1 MKIDGTCNI
10 PTRNAGASQEET
22 ELARRVAVVAGG
34 HSKFGKRYDAT
45 MRELCAEAFKPIL
58 DEGITQDMIDASVLS
73 YAASQ
78 FTGQGAGSALIADYL
93 GLHEKPHLRVE
104 SACTTGTASLRAAWG
119 MVASGLYDIM
129 LVLGV
134 EQMNR
139 VTSAQ
144 ATELMARAGDMRWE
158 YPFGISFP
166 AFYAL
171 MASRYMHKYNL
182 PHEVL
187 SMIAVKSHHYGAQ
200 NPKAHLPREVTLEEA
215 HNSVPICRPLNLY
228 DCSLITDGAAAV
240 VIAAEDR
247 VKEFTDEPMW
257 IRGIGAGASDMM
269 VQDRPSL
276 TSIPGAKR
284 AAKAAYKM
292 AGLEPKDMDMAEVHD
307 CFTIAELIAYEDLGF
322 AEPGKGREIVEN
334 KENYHDGKIP
344 VNVDG
349 GLKSKGH
356 PLGATGLSMTY
367 EILMQM
373 RGEAQKPS
381 RQIDDV
387 QYGLAHNVGQS
398 GQFVNIFIFER
409 GW

>member
-1 MKIDGTCNI
+1 MT
-10 PTRNAGASQEET
+10 
-22 ELARRVAVVAGG
+22 RRVAVVAGG

-45 MRELCAEAFKPIL
+45 VRELCAEAFKPIL

-119 MVASGLYDIM
+119 MVASGLYDVM

-158 YPFGISFP
+158 YPYGISFP

-171 MASRYMHKYNL
+171 MASRYMHEYNL

-215 HNSVPICRPLNLY
+215 NNAVPIARPLNLY

-240 VIAAEDR
+240 VIAAENR
-247 VKEFTDEPMW
+247 VKEFTDEPVW
-257 IRGIGAGASDMM
+257 IKGIGAGASEMM
-269 VQDRPSL
+269 IQDRPSL

-292 AGLEPKDMDMAEVHD
+292 AGIEPKDIDMAEVHD

-334 KENYHDGKIP
+334 KENYHDGRIP

-356 PLGATGLSMTY
+356 PLGATGISMTY

-373 RGEAQKPS
+373 RGQVQKPS

-387 QYGLAHNVGQS
+387 HYGLAHNVGQS
-398 GQFVNIFIFER
+398 GQFVNVIIFER

>member
-1 MKIDGTCNI
+1 M
-10 PTRNAGASQEET
+10 
-22 ELARRVAVVAGG
+22 ARKVAVVAGG

-45 MRELCAEAFKPIL
+45 MRELCAEAFKPIY
-58 DEGITQDMIDASVLS
+58 DEGITQDKIDASVLS

-93 GLHEKPHLRVE
+93 GLQNKPHLRVE

-119 MVASGLYDIM
+119 MVASGLYDVM

-139 VTSAQ
+139 VSSAR
-144 ATELMARAGDMRWE
+144 ATEYMSQAGDMRWE

-171 MASRYMHKYNL
+171 MASRYMSEYNMG
-182 PHEVL
+182 HEVL
-187 SMIAVKSHHYGAQ
+187 SQISVKSHHYGAQ
-200 NPKAHLPREVTLEEA
+200 NPKAHLPREVSLEEA
-215 HNSVPICRPLNLY
+215 NNAVPICRPLNLY
-228 DCSLITDGAAAV
+228 DCSLITDGAAGV

-247 VKEFTDEPMW
+247 VKEFTDRPMW
-257 IRGIGAGASDMM
+257 IKGIGAGASAMM
-269 VQDRPSL
+269 IQDRESL

-292 AGLEPKDMDMAEVHD
+292 AGVEPKDINMAEVHD
-307 CFTIAELIAYEDLGF
+307 CFSIAELIAYEDLGF

-334 KENYHDGKIP
+334 KDNYHTGRIP
-344 VNVDG
+344 INCDG

-356 PLGATGLSMTY
+356 PLGATGISMTY
-367 EILMQM
+367 EILKQM
-373 RGEAQKPS
+373 RGEAENQS

-387 QYGLAHNVGQS
+387 KLGLAHNVGQS
-398 GQFVNIFIFER
+398 GQFVNVFIFER

>member
-1 MKIDGTCNI
+1 M
-10 PTRNAGASQEET
+10 
-22 ELARRVAVVAGG
+22 ARKVAVVAGG

-45 MRELCAEAFKPIL
+45 MRELSAEAYKPIY
-58 DEGITQDMIDASVLS
+58 DEGLTQDKIDASILS

-78 FTGQGAGSALIADYL
+78 FTGQGAGSALIADYI
-93 GLHEKPHLRVE
+93 GLQDKPHLRVE

-119 MVASGLYDIM
+119 MVAAGLYDVM

-139 VTSAQ
+139 VSSAT
-144 ATELMARAGDMRWE
+144 ATEYMSQAGDMRWE

-171 MASRYMHKYNL
+171 MASRYMSEYGMEHD
-182 PHEVL
+182 VL
-187 SMIAVKSHHYGAQ
+187 AKISVKSHHYGAQ
-200 NPKAHLPREVTLEEA
+200 NPKAHLPKEVSFEEA
-215 HNSVPICRPLNLY
+215 NNAVPICRPLNLY

-247 VKEFTDEPMW
+247 VKEFTDRPMW
-257 IRGIGAGASDMM
+257 IKGIGAGASNMM
-269 VQDRPSL
+269 IQDRPNL

-284 AAKAAYKM
+284 AADAAYKM
-292 AGLEPKDMDMAEVHD
+292 AGVGPNDIDMAQVHD
-307 CFTIAELIAYEDLGF
+307 CFSIAELIAYEDCGF
-322 AEPGKGREIVEN
+322 AEPGKGRELIEN
-334 KENYHDGKIP
+334 KEVHHDGRIP
-344 VNVDG
+344 VNCDG

-356 PLGATGLSMTY
+356 PLGATGVSMTY
-367 EILMQM
+367 EIMKQM
-373 RGEAQKPS
+373 RGEAENQS

-387 QYGLAHNVGQS
+387 KLGLAHNVGQS
-398 GQFVNIFIFER
+398 GQFVNVFIFER

>member
-1 MKIDGTCNI
+1 M
-10 PTRNAGASQEET
+10 
-22 ELARRVAVVAGG
+22 ARRVAVVAGG
-34 HSKFGKRYDAT
+34 HAKFGKRLDAT
-45 MRELCAEAFKPIL
+45 VRELCAEAYKPIY
-58 DEGITQDMIDASVLS
+58 DEGITQDRIDASILS

-93 GLHEKPHLRVE
+93 GLYNKPHLRVE
-104 SACTTGTASLRAAWG
+104 SACATGTASLRAAYG
-119 MVASGLYDIM
+119 MIASGLYDVM

-139 VTSAQ
+139 VSSAT
-144 ATELMARAGDMRWE
+144 ATEFMARAGDMRWE

-171 MASRYMHKYNL
+171 MASRYMAEYNL

-187 SMIAVKSHHYGAQ
+187 SMISVKSHHYGAQ

-215 HNSVPICRPLNLY
+215 NNAVPICRPLNLY

-240 VIAAEDR
+240 VLVAEER
-247 VKEFTDEPMW
+247 VKEFTDRPMW
-257 IRGIGAGASDMM
+257 IKGIGAGASQMM

-276 TSIPGAKR
+276 TSIPGAR
-284 AAKAAYKM
+284 QAAKAAYEM
-292 AGLEPKDMDMAEVHD
+292 AGLKPDDINMAEVHD
-307 CFTIAELIAYEDLGF
+307 CFSIAELIAYEDLGF

-334 KENYHDGKIP
+334 KENYHTGRIP
-344 VNVDG
+344 VNCDG

-356 PLGATGLSMTY
+356 PLGATGISMTY
-367 EILMQM
+367 EILKQM
-373 RGEAQKPS
+373 RGEADRPS
-381 RQIDDV
+381 RQIKDV

-398 GQFVNIFIFER
+398 GQFVNVFIYER
-409 GW
+409 GF

>member
-1 MKIDGTCNI
+1 M
-10 PTRNAGASQEET
+10 
-22 ELARRVAVVAGG
+22 ARKVAVVAGG

-45 MRELCAEAFKPIL
+45 MRELSAEAYKPIY
-58 DEGITQDMIDASVLS
+58 DEGISQDKIEASVLS

-78 FTGQGAGSALIADYL
+78 FSGQGAGSALIADYL
-93 GLHEKPHLRVE
+93 GLQDKPHLRVE

-119 MVASGLYDIM
+119 MVAAGLYDVM

-139 VTSAQ
+139 VSSAT
-144 ATELMARAGDMRWE
+144 ATEYMSQAGDMRWE

-171 MASRYMHKYNL
+171 MASRYMSEYGMEHDTLAKI
-182 PHEVL
+182 
-187 SMIAVKSHHYGAQ
+187 SVKSHHYGAQ
-200 NPKAHLPREVTLEEA
+200 NPKAHLPKEVSFEEA
-215 HNSVPICRPLNLY
+215 NNAVPICRPLNLY

-240 VIAAEDR
+240 VIASEDR
-247 VKEFTDEPMW
+247 VKEFTDRPMW
-257 IRGIGAGASDMM
+257 IKGIGAGASEMM
-269 VQDRPSL
+269 IQDRPCL

-284 AAKAAYKM
+284 AAQAAYKM
-292 AGLEPKDMDMAEVHD
+292 AGVEPKDIDMAQVHD

-322 AEPGKGREIVEN
+322 AEPGKGPELVEN
-334 KENYHDGKIP
+334 KEMYHDGRIP
-344 VNVDG
+344 VNCDG

-356 PLGATGLSMTY
+356 PLGATGVSMTY
-367 EILMQM
+367 EIFKQM
-373 RGEAQKPS
+373 RGEADKPS

-387 QYGLAHNVGQS
+387 KIGLAHNVGQS
-398 GQFVNIFIFER
+398 GQFVNVFIFER

>member
-1 MKIDGTCNI
+1 
-10 PTRNAGASQEET
+10 
-22 ELARRVAVVAGG
+22 LARKVAVVAAG

-45 MRELCAEAFKPIL
+45 MRELCAEAYKPIY
-58 DEGITQDMIDASVLS
+58 DEGLTQDKIEASVLS

-93 GLHEKPHLRVE
+93 GVQDKPHLRVE

-119 MVASGLYDIM
+119 MVAAGLYDVM

-139 VTSAQ
+139 VSSAV
-144 ATELMARAGDMRWE
+144 ATEYMSQAGDMRWE

-171 MASRYMHKYNL
+171 MASRYMSEYGIG
-182 PHEVL
+182 HEVL
-187 SMIAVKSHHYGAQ
+187 SKISVKSHHYGAQ

-215 HNSVPICRPLNLY
+215 NNAVPICRPLNLY

-247 VKEFTDEPMW
+247 VKEFTDRPMW
-257 IRGIGAGASDMM
+257 IKGIGAGASAMM
-269 VQDRPSL
+269 IQDRQSL

-292 AGLEPKDMDMAEVHD
+292 AGVEPKDIDMAEVHD
-307 CFTIAELIAYEDLGF
+307 CFSIAELIAYEDLGF
-322 AEPGKGREIVEN
+322 AEPGKGAEIVEN
-334 KENYHDGKIP
+334 KEMYHDGRIP
-344 VNVDG
+344 VNCDG

-356 PLGATGLSMTY
+356 PLGATGVSMTY
-367 EILMQM
+367 EILKQM
-373 RGEAQKPS
+373 RGEAENQS

-387 QYGLAHNVGQS
+387 NIGLAHNVGQS
-398 GQFVNIFIFER
+398 GQFVNVFIFER

>member
-1 MKIDGTCNI
+1 M
-10 PTRNAGASQEET
+10 
-22 ELARRVAVVAGG
+22 ARKVAVVAAG

-45 MRELCAEAFKPIL
+45 MRELCAEAYKPIY
-58 DEGITQDMIDASVLS
+58 DAGVTQDKIDATVLS

-78 FTGQGAGSALIADYL
+78 FTGQGAGSALMADYL
-93 GLHEKPHLRVE
+93 GLQNKPHLRVE

-119 MVASGLYDIM
+119 MVAAGLYDVM

-139 VTSAQ
+139 VSSAV
-144 ATELMARAGDMRWE
+144 ATEYMSMAGDMRWE
-158 YPFGISFP
+158 YPYGISFP

-171 MASRYMHKYNL
+171 MASRYMSEYNL

-187 SMIAVKSHHYGAQ
+187 SMISVKSHHYGAQ
-200 NPKAHLPREVTLEEA
+200 NPKAHLPREVTLEVA

-228 DCSLITDGAAAV
+228 DCSLITDGAAGV
-240 VIAAEDR
+240 IIAAEER
-247 VKEFTDEPMW
+247 VKEFTDRPMW
-257 IRGIGAGASDMM
+257 IKGIGAGASAMM
-269 VQDRPSL
+269 IQDRESL

-292 AGLEPKDMDMAEVHD
+292 AGVGPEDIDMAEVHD
-307 CFTIAELIAYEDLGF
+307 CFSIAELIAYEDLGF
-322 AEPGKGREIVEN
+322 AEPGKGRELIEN
-334 KENYHDGKIP
+334 KDVYHDSKIP
-344 VNVDG
+344 VNCDG

-367 EILMQM
+367 EILKQM
-373 RGEAQKPS
+373 RGESENAS

-387 QYGLAHNVGQS
+387 KIGLAHNVGQS

>member
-1 MKIDGTCNI
+1 M
-10 PTRNAGASQEET
+10 
-22 ELARRVAVVAGG
+22 ARKVAVVAGG

-45 MRELCAEAFKPIL
+45 MRELSAEAYKPIY
-58 DEGITQDMIDASVLS
+58 DEGLTQDKIDASILS

-78 FTGQGAGSALIADYL
+78 FTGQGAGSALIADYI
-93 GLHEKPHLRVE
+93 GLQDKPHLRVE

-119 MVASGLYDIM
+119 MVAAGLYDVM

-139 VTSAQ
+139 VSSAT
-144 ATELMARAGDMRWE
+144 ATEYMSQAGDMRWE

-171 MASRYMHKYNL
+171 MASRYMSEYGMEHD
-182 PHEVL
+182 VL
-187 SMIAVKSHHYGAQ
+187 AKISVKSHHYGAQ
-200 NPKAHLPREVTLEEA
+200 NPKAHLPKEVSFEEA
-215 HNSVPICRPLNLY
+215 NNAVPICRPLNLY

-247 VKEFTDEPMW
+247 VKEFTDRPMW
-257 IRGIGAGASDMM
+257 IKGIGAGASNMM
-269 VQDRPSL
+269 IQDRPNL

-284 AAKAAYKM
+284 AADAAYKM
-292 AGLEPKDMDMAEVHD
+292 AGVGPNDIDMAQVHD
-307 CFTIAELIAYEDLGF
+307 CFSIAELIAYEDCGF
-322 AEPGKGREIVEN
+322 AEPGKGRELIEN
-334 KENYHDGKIP
+334 KEVHHEGRIP
-344 VNVDG
+344 VNCDG

-356 PLGATGLSMTY
+356 PLGATGVSMTY
-367 EILMQM
+367 EIMKQM
-373 RGEAQKPS
+373 RGEAENQS

-387 QYGLAHNVGQS
+387 KLGLAHNVGQS
-398 GQFVNIFIFER
+398 GQFVNVFIFER

>member
-1 MKIDGTCNI
+1 
-10 PTRNAGASQEET
+10 
-22 ELARRVAVVAGG
+22 LARRVAVVAGG

-200 NPKAHLPREVTLEEA
+200 NPKAHLPREVTLEAA

-257 IRGIGAGASDMM
+257 IRGIGAGASEMM

-387 QYGLAHNVGQS
+387 QFGLAHNVGQS

>member
-1 MKIDGTCNI
+1 M
-10 PTRNAGASQEET
+10 
-22 ELARRVAVVAGG
+22 ARKVAVVAGG
-34 HSKFGKRYDAT
+34 HAKFGKRLDAT
-45 MRELCAEAFKPIL
+45 MRELTAEAYKPIY
-58 DEGITQDMIDASVLS
+58 DAGITQDMIDATVLS

-93 GLHEKPHLRVE
+93 GLHDKPHLRVE

-119 MVASGLYDIM
+119 MVASGLYDVM

-139 VTSAQ
+139 VSSST
-144 ATELMARAGDMRWE
+144 ATEYMSQAGDMRWE
-158 YPFGISFP
+158 YPYGISFP

-171 MASRYMHKYNL
+171 MASRYMAEYDL

-187 SMIAVKSHHYGAQ
+187 SKIAVKSHHYGAQ
-200 NPKAHLPREVTLEEA
+200 NPKAHLPREVSLEEA
-215 HNSVPICRPLNLY
+215 NNAIPICRPLNLY
-228 DCSLITDGAAAV
+228 DCSLISDGAAAV

-257 IRGIGAGASDMM
+257 IKGIGAGASSMM
-269 VQDRPSL
+269 IQSRESL

-292 AGLEPKDMDMAEVHD
+292 AGVEPKDINMAEVHD

-322 AEPGKGREIVEN
+322 AEPGKGRELIEN
-334 KENYHDGKIP
+334 KEVYHDGKIP
-344 VNVDG
+344 VNCDG

-356 PLGATGLSMTY
+356 PLGATGVSMTY
-367 EILMQM
+367 EIMKQM
-373 RGEAQKPS
+373 RGESEEPS

-387 QYGLAHNVGQS
+387 KLGLAHNVGQS
-398 GQFVNIFIFER
+398 GQFVNVFIFER

>member
-1 MKIDGTCNI
+1 
-10 PTRNAGASQEET
+10 
-22 ELARRVAVVAGG
+22 LVRRVAVVAGG

-119 MVASGLYDIM
+119 MVASGLYDVM

-171 MASRYMHKYNL
+171 MASRYMHEYNL

-257 IRGIGAGASDMM
+257 IRGIGAGASEMM

>member
-1 MKIDGTCNI
+1 M
-10 PTRNAGASQEET
+10 
-22 ELARRVAVVAGG
+22 ARKVAVVAGG

-45 MRELCAEAFKPIL
+45 MRELSAEAYKPIY
-58 DEGITQDMIDASVLS
+58 DEGITQDKIDASILS

-78 FTGQGAGSALIADYL
+78 FTGQGAGSALIADYI
-93 GLHEKPHLRVE
+93 GLQDKPHLRVE

-119 MVASGLYDIM
+119 MVAAGLYDVM

-139 VTSAQ
+139 VSSAT
-144 ATELMARAGDMRWE
+144 ATEYMSQAGDMRWE

-171 MASRYMHKYNL
+171 MASRYMSEYGMEHD
-182 PHEVL
+182 VL
-187 SMIAVKSHHYGAQ
+187 AKISVKSHHYGAQ
-200 NPKAHLPREVTLEEA
+200 NPKAHLPKEVSFEEA
-215 HNSVPICRPLNLY
+215 NNAVPICRPLNLY

-247 VKEFTDEPMW
+247 VKEFTDRPMW
-257 IRGIGAGASDMM
+257 IKGIGAGASNMM
-269 VQDRPSL
+269 IQDRPSL

-284 AAKAAYKM
+284 AVDAAYKM
-292 AGLEPKDMDMAEVHD
+292 AGVGPNDIDMAQVHD
-307 CFTIAELIAYEDLGF
+307 CFSIAELIAYEDCGF
-322 AEPGKGREIVEN
+322 AEPGKGRELIEN
-334 KENYHDGKIP
+334 KEVYHDGRIP
-344 VNVDG
+344 VNCDG

-356 PLGATGLSMTY
+356 PLGATGISMTY
-367 EILMQM
+367 EILKQM
-373 RGEAQKPS
+373 RGEAEYPS

-387 QYGLAHNVGQS
+387 KLGLAHNVGQS
-398 GQFVNIFIFER
+398 GQFVNVFIFER